1 MLSFDIGGF
10 RKPSKKLNKVPLHV
24 CLKKEFYFHNK
35 RKYSFNI
42 EFFKHFFFNSNG
54 NEKSAGKC
62 RHRNN
67 VVGLDQF
74 NLFDHQFLAVRN
86 MLMPRECSL

>member
-1 MLSFDIGGF
+1 MKLSKAPFNEC
-10 RKPSKKLNKVPLHV
+10 LNQQ
-24 CLKKEFYFHNK
+24 FYFHNK
-35 RKYSFNI
+35 KKYSFNI

-86 MLMPRECSL
+86 MLMPTEYSL